1 MKRKRY
7 RVFSAGRWYPRLKD
21 VLIPDSSPGTDYGF
35 PYTFPIQF
43 GSTKQTSFPYM
54 IPITFKE
61 I

>member
-43 GSTKQTSFPYM
+43 GGTKQTSFPYM
-54 IPITFKE
+54 IPINFKE

>member
-21 VLIPDSSPGTDYGF
+21 VLIPDSSPETNNGF

-43 GSTKQTSFPYM
+43 SYTKQTSFPYT

-61 I
+61 V